1 MGVVLTNLPLAPVGR
16 IIKNAGADR
25 VSGSAARA
33 LAEVLEEHGT
43 EVAFKACKVARHAGR
58 KTVKAED
65 INLAV

>member
-1 MGVVLTNLPLAPVGR
+1 MVANLPLAPVER
-16 IIKNAGADR
+16 LIKNAGADR

-43 EVAFKACKVARHAGR
+43 EVAFKACKVAKHAGR

-65 INLAV
+65 IKLAV